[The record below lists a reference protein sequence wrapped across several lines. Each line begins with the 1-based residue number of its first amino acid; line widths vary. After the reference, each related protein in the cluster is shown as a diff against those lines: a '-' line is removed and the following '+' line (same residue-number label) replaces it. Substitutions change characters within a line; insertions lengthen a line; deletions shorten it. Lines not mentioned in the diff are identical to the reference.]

1 MHPSPSRC
9 AAVAGVVALIAALG
23 VAVAVPS
30 NAQTDA
36 ASLAR
41 LTFVEKGVEWAA
53 GDAGWN
59 DATEGGRFDIGDG
72 LRTGPEGLAR
82 LELPWMVLSLSPNS
96 DVVFPDEYVLSVVL
110 EKGRAVLEAEE
121 HPALKL
127 ETAEAEV
134 RGTGRAIVR
143 REAGR
148 TLVTCLDGRFRVAGS
163 GRAVS
168 LSPGQGTVV
177 TAGRAPTAAEDAPA
191 PPGEE
196 GLWPGQDPVYTEPGE
211 ALELRW
217 EPGAPA
223 FQIEVLPVGS
233 ETVLL
238 QRDVGPPPAR
248 LALPWS
254 GAFRWRV
261 ASRDDR
267 GLEGLPSADG
277 LICVDIVE

>member
-1 MHPSPSRC
+1 MHPFTSR
-9 AAVAGVVALIAALG
+9 AAARTGLAVTVAAFGLAA
-23 VAVAVPS
+23 S
-30 NAQTDA
+30 STAQTDA
-36 ASLAR
+36 APLAR
-41 LTFVEKGVEWAA
+41 LGFVEKGVQQGAA
-53 GDAGWN
+53 GSGWS
-59 DATEGGRFDIGDG
+59 AAVEGGRFDIGDG

-82 LELPWMVLSLSPNS
+82 LELPWMVLSLSPDS
-96 DVVFPDEYVLSVVL
+96 DVVFPDEYVLSIVL
-110 EKGRAVLEAEE
+110 EKGRTVLEATA

-134 RGTGRAIVR
+134 RGTGRAVVR

-148 TLVTCLDGRFRVAGS
+148 TLVTCLDGRFRVSGS

-177 TAGRAPTAAEDAPA
+177 TAGRAPSAAEDAPF
-191 PPGEE
+191 PPGAE

-211 ALELRW
+211 ALELQW
-217 EPGAPA
+217 EPAAPA

-267 GLEGLPSADG
+267 GLEGPPSSEG

>member
-1 MHPSPSRC
+1 
-9 AAVAGVVALIAALG
+9 VALIAALG
-23 VAVAVPS
+23 LAAS
-30 NAQTDA
+30 ATAQTA
-36 ASLAR
+36 APSLAR
-41 LTFVEKGVEWAA
+41 LGLVEKGVERAA
-53 GDAGWN
+53 GGSGWDDAV
-59 DATEGGRFDIGDG
+59 EGGRFDIGDG
-72 LRTGPEGLAR
+72 LRTGSQGLAR

-110 EKGRAVLEAEE
+110 EKGRAVLEAEA

-168 LSPGQGTVV
+168 LSAGQGTVV
-177 TAGRAPTAAEDAPA
+177 TAGRAPSAAEDAP
-191 PPGEE
+191 PPPAEE
-196 GLWPGQDPVYTEPGE
+196 GLWPGPDPVYTEPGK
-211 ALELRW
+211 ALELQW
-217 EPGAPA
+217 EPAAPA
-223 FQIEVLPVGS
+223 FQIEILPVGS

-238 QRDVGPPPAR
+238 QRDVGLPPAR

-277 LICVDIVE
+277 LICVDFVE

>member
-1 MHPSPSRC
+1 M
-9 AAVAGVVALIAALG
+9 ALIAALG
-23 VAVAVPS
+23 LALPS
-30 NAQTDA
+30 TAQTDA
-36 ASLAR
+36 ASLAQ
-41 LTFVEKGVEWAA
+41 LSFVEKGVERAP
-53 GDAGWN
+53 GGGGWN
-59 DATEGGRFDIGDG
+59 DAVEGGSFDIGDG

-96 DVVFPDEYVLSVVL
+96 DVVFPDEYVLSIVL
-110 EKGRAVLEAEE
+110 EKGRAVLEAEA

-177 TAGRAPTAAEDAPA
+177 TAGRAPTAAEDTPA
-191 PPGEE
+191 PPSEE

-211 ALELRW
+211 ALELQW
-217 EPGAPA
+217 EPQAPA

-267 GLEGLPSADG
+267 GLEGLPSPDG

>member
-1 MHPSPSRC
+1 
-9 AAVAGVVALIAALG
+9 VVSIAALG
-23 VAVAVPS
+23 WAAS
-30 NAQTDA
+30 SSAQTA
-36 ASLAR
+36 PSLAR
-41 LTFVEKGVEWAA
+41 LSFVEKGVERAA
-53 GDAGWN
+53 GGGGWN
-59 DATEGGRFDIGDG
+59 DAVEGGRFDIGDG
-72 LRTGPEGLAR
+72 LRTGSEGLAR

-96 DVVFPDEYVLSVVL
+96 DVVFPDEYVLSIVL
-110 EKGRAVLEAEE
+110 EKGRAVLEARE

-177 TAGRAPTAAEDAPA
+177 AAGGAPSAAEDAPS

-211 ALELRW
+211 ALELQW
-217 EPGAPA
+217 EPAAPA

-261 ASRDDR
+261 ASRDGR

-277 LICVDIVE
+277 LICVDILE

>member
-1 MHPSPSRC
+1 MRPSTSRC
-9 AAVAGVVALIAALG
+9 AARAGVVALVAALG
-23 VAVAVPS
+23 WATSAT
-30 NAQTDA
+30 AQPDA
-36 ASLAR
+36 SSLAT
-41 LTFVEKGVEWAA
+41 LAFVEKGVERAA
-53 GDAGWN
+53 G
-59 DATEGGRFDIGDG
+59 GGSWSEAVENGSFDIGDG

-82 LELPWMVLSLSPNS
+82 LELPWMALSLSPNS
-96 DVVFPDEYVLSVVL
+96 DVVFPDEYVLSIVL
-110 EKGRAVLEAEE
+110 EKGRAVLDAKA

-143 REAGR
+143 RESGR
-148 TLVTCLDGRFRVAGS
+148 TLVTCLDGRFRVAGG

-177 TAGRAPTAAEDAPA
+177 TAGRAPSAAEDVPA

-196 GLWPGQDPVYTEPGE
+196 GLWPGQDPVYAEPGE
-211 ALELRW
+211 ALELQW
-217 EPGAPA
+217 EPAASA

-277 LICVDIVE
+277 LICVDIME